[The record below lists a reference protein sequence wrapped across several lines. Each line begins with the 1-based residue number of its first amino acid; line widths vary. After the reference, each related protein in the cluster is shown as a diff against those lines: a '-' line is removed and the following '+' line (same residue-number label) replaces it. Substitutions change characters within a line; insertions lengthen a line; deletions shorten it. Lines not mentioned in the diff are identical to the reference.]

1 MSEPTPLP
9 ISLNRRLSEPAYR
22 QIYERIRA
30 AILSGS
36 ILPGTRLPSWNGLA
50 LQLGVARGTVKAAY
64 DWLAGEGYVE
74 TQGAAG
80 TIVRSDLKAL
90 STRQVASRSRLRGKA
105 GKARTSAT
113 TAKSRLNS
121 LQPEYRGDLP
131 FQMGTPALDAFP
143 RKLWTRIVSQCARQ
157 VTPADMTYDN
167 PMGYRPL
174 REAVA
179 SYLIVAR
186 GIVCTADQII
196 ITSGYSGALQLI
208 CHALLESGDR
218 VWVEDPIYFRALGL
232 LQLAGAR
239 IVPVPVDREGLR
251 VDVGVAQAP
260 DAKLAVVTPSHQSP
274 LGMPLSLSRRLE
286 LLDWAVRNRR
296 WIVEDDYYGEFN
308 LTTRPAP
315 ALCSLDEGG
324 RVLYAGTFSKTLL
337 PSLRVGYLVI
347 PPAAL
352 DQFQRVAFSLLPSP
366 PTLTQQTVAQF
377 MAHGHFGR
385 HMQRMRRLYAER
397 RQSLVK
403 ALHAEFGDTL
413 RIDSEDTGL
422 HLVAY
427 LPARSDDVALASRAF
442 AAGLAPVPLSTSTIR
457 TRRDPALLL
466 SFANISTRHATR
478 EARRLWRVTTQ
489 S

>member
-1 MSEPTPLP
+1 
-9 ISLNRRLSEPAYR
+9 
-22 QIYERIRA
+22 
-30 AILSGS
+30 
-36 ILPGTRLPSWNGLA
+36 
-50 LQLGVARGTVKAAY
+50 VKAAY
-64 DWLAGEGYVE
+64 DWLAGEGYVL

-90 STRQVASRSRLRGKA
+90 SGRQAASRNRIRG
-105 GKARTSAT
+105 R
-113 TAKSRLNS
+113 TAKQRERSAVAKTSSNP
-121 LQPEYRGDLP
+121 LQAEYRADLP

-157 VTPADMTYDN
+157 ITPAGMTYDN

-179 SYLIVAR
+179 SYLSIAR
-186 GIVCTADQII
+186 GIVCSADQVL

-208 CHALLESGDR
+208 CQALLEPGDR
-218 VWVEDPIYFRALGL
+218 VWVEDPAYFRALGL

-239 IVPVPVDREGLR
+239 IVPVPVDREGMR
-251 VDVGVAQAP
+251 VEVGAAQAP
-260 DAKLAVVTPSHQSP
+260 DAKFAVVTPSHQSP

-286 LLDWAVRNRR
+286 LLDWAGRHRR

-308 LTTRPAP
+308 LIGRPAP
-315 ALCSLDEGG
+315 ALSSLDHAG

-337 PSLRVGYLVI
+337 PSLRAGYLVI

-352 DQFQRVAFSLLPSP
+352 DRFQRVANSLLPAP
-366 PTLTQQTVAQF
+366 PTLTQQTIAQF
-377 MAHGHFGR
+377 MALGHFGR

-397 RQSLVK
+397 RQSLIK
-403 ALHAEFGDTL
+403 ALQTQFGDTL
-413 RIDSEDTGL
+413 HIDTNDTGL

-427 LPARSDDVALASRAF
+427 LPARSDDVALCIKAF
-442 AAGLAPVPLSTSTIR
+442 AAGLAPVPLSASTIR

-466 SFANISTRHATR
+466 SFANISTRHAAR
-478 EARRLWRVTTQ
+478 EARRLWRATTQ